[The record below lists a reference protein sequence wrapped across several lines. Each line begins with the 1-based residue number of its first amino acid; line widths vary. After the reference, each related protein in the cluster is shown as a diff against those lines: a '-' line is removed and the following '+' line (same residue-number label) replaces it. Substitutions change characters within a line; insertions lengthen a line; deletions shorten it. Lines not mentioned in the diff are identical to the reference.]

1 MSKKKSM
8 PNITKAKDMADFKRI
23 NRELGKRRFIAL
35 DALKPGLVRTLSLM
49 QGDGA
54 NRGAEEMA
62 AGMGCGSVSNGPLTK
77 VAWSFDARENQPLT
91 VSGPDGK
98 PLGNGYIP
106 WGPGDN
112 LPSVIYSLAK
122 ASPYTA
128 APLRYLAD
136 LATGLGVRLM
146 YQFEDETMVEFKNA
160 GYNILLRIEQAKK
173 NEEQDTYGGDMMQDP
188 VSQQIVPIAD
198 VEPERRPDPILKGIG
213 VDYWRDAYKEWKRTW
228 EGEDVTDPDGVE
240 RHIPGVR
247 EFLENN
253 DLDLHLSQC
262 MQDDVMFDLFFP
274 TVGFERGRRG
284 AWDPRIV
291 KVGLLPI
298 IAGIR
303 YEVCNEYRHINNVY
317 FGEKWRLKGSTNV
330 TTTGTDLQNVKMYPA
345 CMPQNRVA
353 DARYLVSSNQRTR
366 IKDRPTWA
374 VWPVFYGNKQ
384 YYQQPTWWSIFPI
397 KAYDFSSTILYDKAK
412 QRENRTSWGKI
423 IYISLDYLDMMFA
436 DEGIQ
441 GDKDKQQQFID
452 ELDQRVEEFLQHRE
466 NNGKMMRQ
474 FMWLGQDGKDHHNVE
489 IVDVADVTNDE
500 AKAGKEELEL
510 STNPIFLA
518 FGVDP
523 RDVGVPM
530 VTASNGGTALRE
542 IRLMKQQLLNVRQ
555 RAYISFLRSVC
566 QFNRWDIHIEPVIR
580 QQTFST
586 LDRSKTG
593 TVDTI
598 AGQGA

>member
-1 MSKKKSM
+1 MSNIQS
-8 PNITKAKDMADFKRI
+8 PPITKAKDMADFKKI
-23 NRELGKRRFIAL
+23 NSELNKRGFIAI
-35 DALKPGLVRTLSLM
+35 DALRPGIVRSLTL
-49 QGDGA
+49 GDRDPSDCKA
-54 NRGAEEMA
+54 QDMA
-62 AGMGCGSVSNGPLTK
+62 VGMGCGNLSNGPLAK
-77 VAWSFDARENQPLT
+77 VAWSFDSRENQPLV
-91 VSGPDGK
+91 VSGPDNK

-146 YQFEDETMVEFKNA
+146 YQFEDETMCEFKNA
-160 GYNILLRIEQAKK
+160 GYNILLRIEQIKK
-173 NEEQDTYGGDMMQDP
+173 NEEQATYGGDMMQDP
-188 VSQQIVPIAD
+188 VSRQIVPIAS
-198 VEPERRPDPILKGIG
+198 VEPESRPDPILNGIG
-213 VDYWRDAYKEWKRTW
+213 MDYWKDAYKEWQRTW

-284 AWDPRIV
+284 VWDPRIV
-291 KVGLLPI
+291 KIGFLPI

-303 YEVCNEYRHINNVY
+303 YEVCNEYRHINNIY
-317 FGEKWRLKGSTNV
+317 FGEKWRLKGLTNV
-330 TTTGTDLQNVKMYPA
+330 TTTGTDLQSVKMYPA

-353 DARYLVSSNQRTR
+353 DLRYLVSSNQRTR
-366 IKDRPTWA
+366 IKDRPTWVA
-374 VWPVFYGNKQ
+374 CPVFYGNKQ
-384 YYQQPTWWSIFPI
+384 YYQQPAWWSIFPI

-474 FMWLGQDGKDHHNVE
+474 FMWLGQDGKDHHNVG

-555 RAYISFLRSVC
+555 RAYIAFIRSVC
-566 QFNRWDIHIEPVIR
+566 QFNRWDRHIEPVIR

>member
-1 MSKKKSM
+1 MGRHKNSSKKDDRL
-8 PNITKAKDMADFKRI
+8 PVYHAKTMSELSSL
-23 NRELGKRRFIAL
+23 NRRLNENGFIAL
-35 DALKPGLVRTLSLM
+35 EALKPGAVHSLTL
-49 QGDGA
+49 GDKDPSDKGVT
-54 NRGAEEMA
+54 EMA
-62 AGMGCGSVSNGPLTK
+62 EGMNCGNLSNGPLVR
-77 VAWSFDARENQPLT
+77 VAWSFDSRVNQP
-91 VSGPDGK
+91 VSVCGPDGK

-112 LPSVIYSLAK
+112 LPSVIYLLAK

-146 YQFEDETMVEFKNA
+146 YQFEDETMCEFKNA
-160 GYNILLRIEQAKK
+160 GKRLKERVRELEKQ
-173 NEEQDTYGGDMMQDP
+173 EDP
-188 VSQQIVPIAD
+188 VEDIIDEGGGMVA
-198 VEPERRPDPILKGIG
+198 VATGGEKPERRESDELKEA
-213 VDYWRDAYKEWKRTW
+213 RQALEEWKRTW
-228 EGEDVTDPDGVE
+228 EGEKATDPDGVE

-247 EFLENN
+247 EFLEEN

-284 AWDPRIV
+284 VWDPRIV
-291 KVGLLPI
+291 KVGFLPI
-298 IAGIR
+298 ISGIR

-317 FGEKWRLKGSTNV
+317 FGEKWRLKDKSSSAA
-330 TTTGTDLQNVKMYPA
+330 GTDIDKVKMYPA

-353 DARYLVSSNQRTR
+353 DLRYLVASNQRTR

-374 VWPVFYGNKQ
+374 VCPVFYGNKL
-384 YYQQPTWWSIFPI
+384 YYQQPAWWSIFPI
-397 KAYDFSSTILYDKAK
+397 KAYDFSSTVLYDKSK

-423 IYISLDYLDMMFA
+423 FYISLDYLNEVFA
-436 DEGIQ
+436 DEGYA
-441 GDKDKQQQFID
+441 GDKDAQDKFVK
-452 ELDQRVEEFLQHRE
+452 ELEESMEDFLKHRE
-466 NNGKMMRQ
+466 NQGKMMRQ
-474 FMWLGQDGKDHHNVE
+474 WMWTDQKGDEHYNVK
-489 IVDVADVTNDE
+489 IVDVADMTNDE

-530 VTASNGGTALRE
+530 VSASNGGTALRE

-555 RAYISFLRSVC
+555 RAYIQFIRSVC
-566 QFNRWDIHIEPVIR
+566 QFNKWDSHIEPVIK

>member
-1 MSKKKSM
+1 MGHKKDSM
-8 PNITKAKDMADFKRI
+8 VYRPKTKAEFTKLNKSLMAKGFV
-23 NRELGKRRFIAL
+23 AM
-35 DALKPGLVRTLSLM
+35 DALKPGLVRSLTI
-49 QGDGA
+49 GDQDPSEKEA
-54 NRGAEEMA
+54 QDMA
-62 AGMGCGSVSNGPLTK
+62 VGMGCGNLSTGPLSK
-77 VAWSFDARENQPLT
+77 VAWSFDSRENQPQT
-91 VSGPDGK
+91 VSGPDKK

-146 YQFEDETMVEFKNA
+146 YQFEDETMCEFKNA
-160 GYNILLRIEQAKK
+160 GYNILLRIERAKK
-173 NEEQDTYGGDMMQDP
+173 DEKQDTYGGDMMQDP
-188 VSQQIVPIAD
+188 ESHQIVPISA
-198 VEPERRPDPILKGIG
+198 VEKEKRPEPILDGIG

-228 EGEDVTDPDGVE
+228 EGEDTTYPDGVG

-284 AWDPRIV
+284 IWDPRIV
-291 KVGLLPI
+291 KIGFLPI

-303 YEVCNEYRHINNVY
+303 YEVCNEYRHIDNIY
-317 FGEKWRLKGSTNV
+317 FGEKWRLKGLTNS
-330 TTTGTDLQNVKMYPA
+330 TTGTEAEKVKMYPA

-353 DARYLVSSNQRTR
+353 DLRYIVESNQRTR
-366 IKDRPTWA
+366 IKERPLWA
-374 VWPVFYGNKQ
+374 ACPVFYGNKQ
-384 YYQQPTWWSIFPI
+384 YYQQPAWWSIFPI
-397 KAYDFSSTILYDKAK
+397 KAYDFSSTVLYDKSK

-423 IYISLDYLDMMFA
+423 FYISLDYLNEVFSTEGYVGNK
-436 DEGIQ
+436 DEQ
-441 GDKDKQQQFID
+441 DKF
-452 ELDQRVEEFLQHRE
+452 VEELEQQMEDFLQHRE
-466 NNGKMMRQ
+466 NHGKMMRQ
-474 FMWLGQDGKDHHNVE
+474 WMWTDQKGDEHYNVK
-489 IVDVADVTNDE
+489 IVDVADMSNDE

-530 VTASNGGTALRE
+530 VSASNGGTALRE

-555 RAYISFLRSVC
+555 RAYLSFIRSVC
-566 QFNRWDIHIEPVIR
+566 QFNKWDIHIEPVIR
-580 QQTFST
+580 QQTFTT
-586 LDRSKTG
+586 LDNSKTG

-598 AGQGA
+598 AGQGS